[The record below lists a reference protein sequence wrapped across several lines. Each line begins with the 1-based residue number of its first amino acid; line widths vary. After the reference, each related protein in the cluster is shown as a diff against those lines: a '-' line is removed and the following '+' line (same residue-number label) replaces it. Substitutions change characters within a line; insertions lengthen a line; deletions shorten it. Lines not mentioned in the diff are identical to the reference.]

1 MKTPVIEY
9 KKLRLTNI
17 ASREYRH
24 LLLLI
29 GWPVYFFM
37 YFVTER
43 LIPESRCHV
52 VHSVIDDLIPF
63 NEYFVLFYVSWYFF
77 MVWSLLVFMLY
88 DIKSFVKAQSL
99 IVGMQ
104 ITAVATYIIWPSVQ
118 YLRPDHFEHSN
129 LCTWLLGIIYS
140 SDTPT
145 GVCPSLHVG
154 YTLAIL
160 SAWYKAGDVKLSKKA
175 FVTVWAL
182 LICISV
188 CFVKQHSFTDVWAA
202 LVLYL
207 FLEMMTLFGRK
218 LKIGKT
224 QTG

>member
-1 MKTPVIEY
+1 MKTPVINY
-9 KKLRLTNI
+9 KKLQLSNI
-17 ASREYRH
+17 TSTEYRH

-37 YFVTER
+37 YFITEKF
-43 LIPESRCHV
+43 IPEGNCHV
-52 VHSVIDDLIPF
+52 VHSLVDDLIPF

-77 MVWSLLVFMLY
+77 MVWSLLGFMLY
-88 DIKSFVKAQSL
+88 DIKSFVKAQKL

-104 ITAVATYIIWPSVQ
+104 IIAVATYIIWPSVQ
-118 YLRPDHFEHSN
+118 YLRPGHFEHTN
-129 LCTWLLGIIYS
+129 LCTWILGIIYS
-140 SDTPT
+140 QDTPT

-154 YTLAIL
+154 YTLAVL
-160 SAWYKAGDVKLSKKA
+160 SAWLTAKEAGLSKKI
-175 FVTVWAL
+175 FVTAWAM

-202 LVLYL
+202 AVLYL
-207 FLEMMTLFGRK
+207 FLRIILFRRE